1 MKTAPQSGYCAES
14 ALVTAAECPILA
26 EDRHVCSTAVCSA
39 FHLPGLCFQE
49 IGCGVRARVLA
60 RVRLCA
66 WRSQSM
72 CPWPC
77 VWLCVAVCV
86 TAIRCRSGAN
96 HTWVSDHARV
106 GTHTAPEAAASV
118 CLTMW
123 AVGYGHLR
131 MPRAQG
137 KTRCEGDTLALWAT
151 HMSLWGDIALPSYDT
166 ECGCVADA
174 TCG

>member
-1 MKTAPQSGYCAES
+1 MHEFLRVCDCVHGVHNPCA
-14 ALVTAAECPILA
+14 
-26 EDRHVCSTAVCSA
+26 RGRVC
-39 FHLPGLCFQE
+39 G
-49 IGCGVRARVLA
+49 
-60 RVRLCA
+60 
-66 WRSQSM
+66 
-72 CPWPC
+72 
-77 VWLCVAVCV
+77 CVAVCV